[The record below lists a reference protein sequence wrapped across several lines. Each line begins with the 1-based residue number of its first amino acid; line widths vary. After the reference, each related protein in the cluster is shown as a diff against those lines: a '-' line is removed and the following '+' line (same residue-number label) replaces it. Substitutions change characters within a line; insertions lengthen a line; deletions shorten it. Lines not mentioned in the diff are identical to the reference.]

1 MLFRCFSFSFI
12 IISPQSH
19 RTGVRTPKFAAVV
32 TIVYFTL
39 YFFCAQNEIQQNKR
53 EELCGV
59 GHGDAGAAHLHSQ
72 QVPQQV
78 LGRQILVHQG
88 HLRNVLCLVHLDVD
102 FVC

>member
-1 MLFRCFSFSFI
+1 MCFSDVLVLVLSL
-12 IISPQSH
+12 SAH

-39 YFFCAQNEIQQNKR
+39 YFYSQNEIQQNKR

-59 GHGDAGAAHLHSQ
+59 GHGDAGAAHLHSE

>member
-1 MLFRCFSFSFI
+1 MCFSDVLVLVLSL
-12 IISPQSH
+12 SAH
-19 RTGVRTPKFAAVV
+19 RTGVRTPKFAV

-39 YFFCAQNEIQQNKR
+39 YFYSQNEIQQNKR

-88 HLRNVLCLVHLDVD
+88 HLWNVLCLVHLDVD

>member
-1 MLFRCFSFSFI
+1 MSGHPSL
-12 IISPQSH
+12 QQY
-19 RTGVRTPKFAAVV
+19 AVV
-32 TIVYFTL
+32 TIVNCVVP
-39 YFFCAQNEIQQNKR
+39 FFYSQNEIQQNKR

-59 GHGDAGAAHLHSQ
+59 GHGDAGAAHLHSE

-88 HLRNVLCLVHLDVD
+88 HLWNVLCLVHLDAD

>member
-12 IISPQSH
+12 IISPQNRCQDTQVCCSSDNFELC
-19 RTGVRTPKFAAVV
+19 TSFYYT
-32 TIVYFTL
+32 
-39 YFFCAQNEIQQNKR
+39 QNEIQQNKR
-53 EELCGV
+53 EELCGT
-59 GHGDAGAAHLHSQ
+59 GHGDAGAAHLHSE

-88 HLRNVLCLVHLDVD
+88 HLWNVLCLVHLDAD